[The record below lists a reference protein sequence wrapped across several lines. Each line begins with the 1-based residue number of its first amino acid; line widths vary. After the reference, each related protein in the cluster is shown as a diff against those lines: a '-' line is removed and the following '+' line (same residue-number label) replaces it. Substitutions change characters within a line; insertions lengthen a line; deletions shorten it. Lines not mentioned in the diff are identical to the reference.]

1 MKLTVKERIAAMNT
15 LPTEGNYITFKII
28 LTLRTAL
35 SFSEV
40 EIKRYKIVIKGDL
53 VTWDLSKKEE
63 KDIDFGDKGKE
74 IMCNALH
81 DLDAKGKINDGNSSL
96 YEKFIL

>member
-1 MKLTVKERIAAMNT
+1 MNT